1 MFNLDLFSLVSIAS
15 YGLLVLI
22 TVAAAPKQDF
32 AEARQRQNLA
42 WVALGTILAYAA
54 SSPWLF
60 LAGWTASL
68 VPVWLD
74 KSYGPGP
81 KIVNAMSVVAIA
93 FGLLAAP
100 GQSAAFLLLVLA
112 AIMRKGVVPFQFWI
126 PAAFETGSLPV
137 LSLLLNGHLGAFLVI
152 RFAVPLFPEAAAQYL
167 SLLGI
172 LAILTSLY
180 GAVVALVSRKPRR
193 TLALLCASQA
203 AFILAGLEN
212 RNVEGITGALLHWWV
227 VAFATATLLAVYRSI
242 EARSTEA
249 AGLGGYLGF
258 GYHAPRLAVFFAV
271 GALALIG
278 LPGTLGFA
286 AEDLLFHGALESHP
300 LLGFGLPL
308 ATALNAITALRLL
321 AMLFFGR
328 RGIHVPSIADAL
340 PRERWALTVPVVLL
354 VAGGV
359 FPAVMVAL
367 RAPVAGELAAL
378 LGGR

>member
-1 MFNLDLFSLVSIAS
+1 MFQFDLFSLVSIAS
-15 YGLLVLI
+15 YALLVLI
-22 TVAAAPKQDF
+22 TVAAAPKQDVS
-32 AEARQRQNLA
+32 AARQRQDLA
-42 WVALGTILAYAA
+42 LVTLGTILAYVA

-68 VPVWLD
+68 VPVWRD
-74 KSYGPGP
+74 KSFGLGPRA
-81 KIVNAMSVVAIA
+81 VNALSVVAIA
-93 FGLLAAP
+93 LALLVTP
-100 GQSAAFLLLVLA
+100 GRSTSFLLLLLA
-112 AIMRKGVVPFQFWI
+112 AIMRKGVVPFHFWI
-126 PAAFETGSLPV
+126 PAAFENGSLPV

-152 RFAVPLFPEAAAQYL
+152 RFAVPMFPEAAAQYL
-167 SLLGI
+167 SLLGT

-180 GAVVALVSRKPRR
+180 GAVVALVSRRPRR

-203 AFILAGLEN
+203 AFILAGLGN

-227 VAFATATLLAVYRSI
+227 VAFATATLITVYRSL
-242 EARSTEA
+242 EVRSTQTAE
-249 AGLGGYLGF
+249 LGGFLGF

-300 LLGFGLPL
+300 LLGAGLPL
-308 ATALNAITALRLL
+308 ATALNAITALRLF
-321 AMLFFGR
+321 AMLFMGR
-328 RGIHVPSIADAL
+328 RGIHVPMIADAL
-340 PRERWALTVPVVLL
+340 PRERWALTLPVVLL

-367 RAPVAGELAAL
+367 RAPVARELAGLIA
-378 LGGR
+378 GR